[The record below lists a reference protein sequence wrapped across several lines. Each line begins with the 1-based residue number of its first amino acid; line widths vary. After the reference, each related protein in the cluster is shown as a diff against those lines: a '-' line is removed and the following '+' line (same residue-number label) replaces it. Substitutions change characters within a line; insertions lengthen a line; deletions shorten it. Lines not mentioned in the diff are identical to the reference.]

1 MRNPADVPV
10 ADRFVHKFSSDRA
23 IDATANGADNATR
36 FTAYLADA
44 RNLLSY
50 KLFLV
55 CATFAQVSDRVI
67 VKRFAACVK

>member
-23 IDATANGADNATR
+23 IYATANGADNATR

-55 CATFAQVSDRVI
+55 CATLRKSVI
-67 VKRFAACVK
+67 RFAACVK